1 MADMLLEK
9 GANVDNGLTSTLR
22 AGMSSKRVLYTAA
35 LAGNDRLLRLP
46 LKAKYHS
53 VSSSVLYENAIYY
66 AAMGGHEDIV
76 CF

>member
-1 MADMLLEK
+1 
-9 GANVDNGLTSTLR
+9 
-22 AGMSSKRVLYTAA
+22 MSSKRVLYAAA